1 MRRIFLI
8 GIALLGASLNA
19 PAAETHVVRNGIA
32 AKVNDKIIT
41 QEQVRAEMDTWLRGQ
56 IGRVPEEALKREYI
70 KRSKAYTD
78 NLVEHELVLHD
89 YYVSGYHLPESVV
102 EEQIQRRIREQYGD
116 RMTLA
121 KSLRAKGGT
130 IDKFKTNV
138 REQIIVDQMFHIKV
152 SSDIIVSPQKIR
164 DYYQGHQDDYQVEE
178 QVRLSQIYINQ
189 PADSPPDRAR
199 IMAGEILLKLDDGA
213 SFEEMARI
221 YSEGVHAV
229 KGGDRG
235 WVEKSMLPETLAAVA
250 FTLKKG
256 ARSGVIAIND
266 ACLIMKVEDIRGKS
280 VKPLPEV
287 ADDIE
292 RALIGENRTRL
303 HRQYINRLKTRQYIK
318 YF

>member
-1 MRRIFLI
+1 MRRILLI
-8 GIALLGASLNA
+8 GIALLGASLLA
-19 PAAETHVVRNGIA
+19 TAANPRVVRNGIA

-41 QEQVRAEMDTWLRGQ
+41 QEQVRAELDSWLRGNL
-56 IGRVPEEALKREYI
+56 GRMPEEELNRQYI
-70 KRSKAYTD
+70 KLRKAYTD
-78 NLVEHELVLHD
+78 SLVEHELVLHD
-89 YYVSGYHLPESVV
+89 YKVSGYHLPDSVV
-102 EEQIQRRIREQYGD
+102 EEQIQRQIRKQYGD
-116 RMTLA
+116 RTTLA

-130 IDKFKTNV
+130 IEKFKKGV
-138 REQIIVDQMFHIKV
+138 RERIIVDQMFHIKV

-164 DYYQGHQDDYQVEE
+164 SYYEAHQDEYQVDE
-178 QVRLSQIYINQ
+178 QVRLRMIYINQ

-199 IMAGEILLKLDDGA
+199 IMAGEILLKLDAGA

-229 KGGDRG
+229 EGGDWG
-235 WVEKSMLPETLAAVA
+235 WVQKSVLNEDLAAVA

-256 ARSGVIAIND
+256 TRSGVIATDD

-280 VKPLPEV
+280 VKPLSEV

-292 RALIGENRTRL
+292 RALIAEDRARL
-303 HRQYINRLKTRQYIK
+303 HSQYINRLKTRQYIK

>member
-1 MRRIFLI
+1 
-8 GIALLGASLNA
+8 
-19 PAAETHVVRNGIA
+19 
-32 AKVNDKIIT
+32 
-41 QEQVRAEMDTWLRGQ
+41 
-56 IGRVPEEALKREYI
+56 VPEEALKREYI

-199 IMAGEILLKLDDGA
+199 VMAGEILLKLDDGA

>member
-199 IMAGEILLKLDDGA
+199 VMAGEILLKLDDGA

-303 HRQYINRLKTRQYIK
+303 HRQYINRLKPRHDIN

>member
-235 WVEKSMLPETLAAVA
+235 WVEKSILPETLAAVA

>member
-189 PADSPPDRAR
+189 LADSPPDRAR
-199 IMAGEILLKLDDGA
+199 VMAGEILLKLDDGA

>member
-199 IMAGEILLKLDDGA
+199 VMAGEILLKLDDGA